1 MFDAVEGL
9 VAEHAELEGR
19 LAAPETHADQR
30 LAKRLNQRY
39 AELSAIVRTW
49 REWQQLGDDIGA
61 QRAYEMGLI
70 YKVVPAGDVQAEAE
84 ALAAR
89 FAVGPTRALAPTRQR
104 TARAPRLPPRRPES
118 SGRPRNESGESTD
131 QRSWP

>member
-9 VAEHAELEGR
+9 VAEHADLEGK

-49 REWQQLGDDIGA
+49 REWQELGDDIGA
-61 QRAYEMGLI
+61 ARELASED
-70 YKVVPAGDVQAEAE
+70 AGFAEEAE
-84 ALAAR
+84 AL
-89 FAVGPTRALAPTRQR
+89 
-104 TARAPRLPPRRPES
+104 TARRADSSVASSANASSSAPS
-118 SGRPRNESGESTD
+118 SRAAS
-131 QRSWP
+131 RSSPSCCHSR

>member
-61 QRAYEMGLI
+61 ARELASEDAPLRRGGGAPSASGGSSWRSTCATCWCRAT
-70 YKVVPAGDVQAEAE
+70 
-84 ALAAR
+84 
-89 FAVGPTRALAPTRQR
+89 PTTPR
-104 TARAPRLPPRRPES
+104 TPCSR
-118 SGRPRNESGESTD
+118 
-131 QRSWP
+131 